1 MDLKQACPRRG
12 SRCRLAVVGSV
23 PTLPHFLDD
32 ERIEDAI
39 DYSRPIELTKRP
51 GEL

>member
-1 MDLKQACPRRG
+1 VVPAAG
-12 SRCRLAVVGSV
+12 LAVAGSV

-39 DYSRPIELTKRP
+39 DHSAAN
-51 GEL
+51 